1 MRRYLILAML
11 GWAMVTNAQIQR
23 GYDFHSKYKLNE
35 VVVLSRHNIR
45 SPLSGPESALGRI
58 TPHQWYAWSSAPSE
72 LSLRGGVLETMMG
85 QYFRKWLVSEGL
97 MKDNEIPEEGSVRF
111 YANSMQRTI
120 ATAQYFSS
128 GMLPVANIDI
138 EHHYDVGTMDP
149 VFTPQITAIS
159 DDYRERALKQIAD
172 MFGGGSMAGIGQK
185 MIANF
190 EILERVL
197 DMNQSAACQQGD
209 SCAFK
214 TDDVVVTLE
223 VNKEPGMKGGL
234 KLGCSAADALILQY
248 YEEQD
253 DAKADFGHQ
262 LKLSDWEKIS
272 EVKDWYGD
280 VLFTAPLV
288 AVNVAHPM
296 MQEILAELKTEG
308 RKFAFLCGHD
318 SNIGSVLAAIGAND
332 YSLPETIEKKTPIGS
347 KLVIEKWAGTD
358 GKMYAAVN
366 LCYQSLDQLRHL
378 QLLSLENPPTVF
390 SVPIEGLTANEDGL
404 YLLDDLTVRL
414 GERIAKYDELL
425 TGIASTRVVA
435 QNEGTR
441 ARIFKL
447 DGTPADEETKGIVI
461 DNGKKKVVK

>member
-1 MRRYLILAML
+1 
-11 GWAMVTNAQIQR
+11 MVTNAQIQR